1 MNCITGKAKDGSDV
15 DLTIYG
21 PDETVAHKRIEFL
34 FRPCIPK
41 ELTAINKNDHCVVD
55 LKS

>member
-41 ELTAINKNDHCVVD
+41 
-55 LKS
+55 